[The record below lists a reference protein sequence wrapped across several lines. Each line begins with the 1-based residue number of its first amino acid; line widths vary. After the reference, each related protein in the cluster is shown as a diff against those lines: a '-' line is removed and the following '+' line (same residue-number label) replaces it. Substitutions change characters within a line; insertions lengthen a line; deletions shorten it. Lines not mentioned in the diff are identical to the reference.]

1 MKKKIVAIGGG
12 ENGRLLEDGSATLY
26 ETEKIDEE
34 IVKLTKKKKP
44 NYLFI
49 NHSMCFSEE
58 IQESYFNVMKK
69 IYGDKFGC
77 ECKHLCSN
85 DLLDKNLVDE
95 LVEWAD
101 IIYEGGGDTKAMINL
116 WMKTGF
122 DKILYDAWNKGKVI
136 CGISAGA
143 VCWFKECNSD
153 SICDGENIFGTV
165 ECLNWFDLFVTPHC
179 DENGRYISTKEQLQ
193 KNGQV
198 GIMLSNR
205 SAIEIIDDKF
215 KIILN
220 KLDNKPEPYVL
231 KSYWNNGK
239 YHEEKLVN
247 EIEFLPIDKLYST
260 DD

>member
-1 MKKKIVAIGGG
+1 MNKKIVAIGGG
-12 ENGRLLEDGSATLY
+12 ENGRILEDGTATLY

-34 IVKLTKKKKP
+34 IVKLSKKKNP

-69 IYGDKFGC
+69 IYGDRFGC
-77 ECKHLCSN
+77 ECKHLSSN
-85 DLLDKNLVDE
+85 DLLNKELVNE

-116 WMKTGF
+116 WLKIGF

-143 VCWFKECNSD
+143 VCWFKECNTD
-153 SICDGENIFGTV
+153 SVHDGEDVFETLS
-165 ECLNWFDLFVTPHC
+165 CLNWFNLFVTPHC
-179 DENGRYISTKEQLQ
+179 DEEGRYLSTKEQLRENRQ
-193 KNGQV
+193 I
-198 GIMLSNR
+198 GIMMSNR

-220 KLDNKPEPYVL
+220 RLDNKTEPYVL
-231 KSYWNNGK
+231 KSYWNDGV
-239 YHEEKLVN
+239 YHEEKLNN
-247 EIEFLPIDKLYST
+247 ENEFLPINSLYSKK
-260 DD
+260 